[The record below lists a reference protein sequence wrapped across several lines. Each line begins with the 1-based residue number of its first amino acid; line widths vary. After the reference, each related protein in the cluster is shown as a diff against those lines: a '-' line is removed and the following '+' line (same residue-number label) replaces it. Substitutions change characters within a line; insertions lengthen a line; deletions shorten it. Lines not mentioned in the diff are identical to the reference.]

1 MCFFL
6 RIRHPNVHRLGV
18 GGGGRGAGVSYSQGR
33 YFSNHVSGSGARI
46 HNMFL
51 CVFGYSVF
59 MERGAMIGTFGG
71 SLALAAALLVCIP
84 ADNNAMA

>member
-1 MCFFL
+1 MFTDL
-6 RIRHPNVHRLGV
+6 VW
-18 GGGGRGAGVSYSQGR
+18 GGGEGVPAYLTLSGDV
-33 YFSNHVSGSGARI
+33 FSNHVSGSGARI
-46 HNMFL
+46 HKMFL

-84 ADNNAMA
+84 ADNNVMA